1 VGGEVVTIEAWLDLL
16 RDAWGVSRV
25 GTNETPLL
33 LKLPRYSVGENNLS
47 SSLCRVDTILLRL
60 LVSPVQVHKG

>member
-25 GTNETPLL
+25 GTNENPTAAEIT
-33 LKLPRYSVGENNLS
+33 KV
-47 SSLCRVDTILLRL
+47 
-60 LVSPVQVHKG
+60 